1 MLWCTVY
8 MFHYH
13 SSTFKS
19 RKKFKY
25 GLFHFSTATID
36 NTTSSTK
43 NNMESQRY
51 KFCRCKQGTCLS

>member
-25 GLFHFSTATID
+25 DFILALRRLITQRVQPKTIW
-36 NTTSSTK
+36 NH
-43 NNMESQRY
+43 N
-51 KFCRCKQGTCLS
+51 GTNFVGANKELV